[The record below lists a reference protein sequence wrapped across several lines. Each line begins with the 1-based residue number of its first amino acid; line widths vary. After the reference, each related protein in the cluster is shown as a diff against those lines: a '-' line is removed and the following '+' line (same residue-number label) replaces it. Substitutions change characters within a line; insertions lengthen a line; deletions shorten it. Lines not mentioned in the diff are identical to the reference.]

1 MAQSELSFFSE
12 PQQLGTRVVKK
23 AFVKKKKEEALA
35 PSSPP
40 AERPPVLT
48 VTELTRRVARL
59 LEGESGE
66 VWIEG
71 EISNYRLQSSGH
83 HYFTLKDAHAQIACV
98 LFARTAA
105 THSSLSLRDGLAVQ
119 IHGTVT
125 VYQPRGQYQLMVRLI
140 QPRGV
145 GVLQAKFEALKQ
157 KLAEE
162 GLFEPGRKRSLPRFP
177 QRIGVVTSPTGAA
190 IADFL
195 NVLHR
200 RHPGLQVVIA
210 PVRVQGRGAA
220 EEIAQAIEDFSSG
233 VSNIGAVDVIVVARG
248 GGSLEDL
255 WEFNEERVARAI
267 VASRIPVMSA
277 VGHEIDYTICDFAAD
292 VRAPTPSAAA
302 ELLAADGASLLEG
315 ISLLVKRLQ
324 REVFLQHTHLLHRWE
339 QGKAASLFREPERR
353 CWELQQNLDHWEKA
367 LDTTLRHRCEQMRA
381 MWKTM
386 ASRLR
391 RHHPESLFQQATH
404 QQKALQRQLAQ
415 QMVYQQHRLQ
425 SQYERLRASLTAL
438 SPQATLSR
446 GFTITRNQ
454 EGKVIASA
462 AQVHPGALISIQ
474 FNDGHIDAIAG
485 ERRKKKFT
493 GMEGI
498 EAIKED
504 LKQAK

>member
-1 MAQSELSFFSE
+1 MTQQTELSFFSQ
-12 PQQLGTRVVKK
+12 PQQLGKRFLKK
-23 AFVKKKKEEALA
+23 AFVKKKQEEMLDS
-35 PSSPP
+35 SSP
-40 AERPPVLT
+40 AAAGSPVLT
-48 VTELTRRVARL
+48 VTELTRRVAAL
-59 LEGESGE
+59 LEGEIGE

-83 HYFTLKDAHAQIACV
+83 HYFTLKDAYAQIACV
-98 LFARTAA
+98 LFSRTAA
-105 THSSLSLRDGLAVQ
+105 ALSLSSLRLADGLAVQ
-119 IHGTVT
+119 IQGTVT
-125 VYQPRGQYQLMVRLI
+125 VYQPRGQYQLIVRVI

-157 KLAEE
+157 KLATE
-162 GLFEPGRKRSLPRFP
+162 GLFEAGRKRPLPRFP

-220 EEIAQAIEDFSSG
+220 EEIARAIEEFSTG
-233 VSNIGAVDVIVVARG
+233 VANIGAVDVIVVARG

-302 ELLAADGASLLEG
+302 ELLAADGASLLESV
-315 ISLLVKRLQ
+315 SLLVKRLQ
-324 REVFLQHTHLLHRWE
+324 REVFLQHAHLLHRWE
-339 QGKAASLFREPERR
+339 QGRASSLFREPERR

-367 LDTTLRHRCEQMRA
+367 LDKTLRHRCEQMRA
-381 MWKTM
+381 VWKTM
-386 ASRLR
+386 VSRLR

-404 QQKALQRQLAQ
+404 QQKALQRQLKQ
-415 QMVYQQHRLQ
+415 QMVYQQNRLQ
-425 SQYERLRASLTAL
+425 SQYERLRASLMAL

-446 GFTITRNQ
+446 GFTITRNK

-462 AQVHPGALISIQ
+462 TQVHPGALLSIQ
-474 FNDGHIDAIAG
+474 FGDGSMDAVA
-485 ERRKKKFT
+485 KKNLTAKF
-493 GMEGI
+493 
-498 EAIKED
+498 
-504 LKQAK
+504 AKIR

>member
-1 MAQSELSFFSE
+1 MTQQTELSFFSE

-23 AFVKKKKEEALA
+23 ISTKSKKKEETLNSSLLA
-35 PSSPP
+35 AAAPKILS
-40 AERPPVLT
+40 
-48 VTELTRRVARL
+48 VTELTRRVATL
-59 LEGESGE
+59 LEGEIGE

-105 THSSLSLRDGLAVQ
+105 ALPLSSLRLADGLAVQ

-125 VYQPRGQYQLMVRLI
+125 VYQPRGQYQLMVHVI

-145 GVLQAKFEALKQ
+145 GVLQARFEALKQ

-162 GLFEPGRKRSLPRFP
+162 GLFEPGRKRPLPRFP

-195 NVLHR
+195 NVLYR
-200 RHPGLQVVIA
+200 RHPGLQIVIA
-210 PVRVQGRGAA
+210 PVRVQGRGAS
-220 EEIAQAIEDFSSG
+220 EEIARAIEGFSPG
-233 VSNIGAVDVIVVARG
+233 VSNIGAVDVIVVTRG

-255 WEFNEERVARAI
+255 WEFNEEIVARAV

-277 VGHEIDYTICDFAAD
+277 VGHEIDYTICDFVAD

-302 ELLAADGASLLEG
+302 ELLAADGVSLLESVG
-315 ISLLVKRLQ
+315 LLVKRLQ
-324 REVFLQHTHLLHRWE
+324 REVFLQHAHLLHRWD
-339 QGKAASLFREPERR
+339 QAKAASLFREPERR
-353 CWELQQNLDHWEKA
+353 CWELQQNLDHWEKT
-367 LDTTLRHRCEQMRA
+367 LDTTLRHRCEQVKA
-381 MWKTM
+381 ISKTM
-386 ASRLR
+386 ASRLG
-391 RHHPESLFQQATH
+391 RHHPWSFFQQATH
-404 QQKALQRQLAQ
+404 QQKALQRQLTQ

-454 EGKVIASA
+454 KGKVIASS
-462 AQVHPGALISIQ
+462 AQVNIGELLSIQ
-474 FNDGHIDAIAG
+474 FGDGSVDVVAE
-485 ERRKKKFT
+485 ERKRLRA
-493 GMEGI
+493 EG
-498 EAIKED
+498 
-504 LKQAK
+504 